1 MSLGL
6 LVRMG
11 VLTLVCALNLAAP
24 LQAQTLRDPTQPPP
38 EVMQPAT
45 QDGGSGPASPFA
57 EDGVAVIVRDGKSYL
72 AHGTRLYAV
81 GQKVGDF
88 LVERITETEVWL
100 RKDGD
105 LRKLALFDS
114 IERKSATGAIS
125 CTSAASQP
133 SSSNHSN
140 SAQAAS
146 CAGNTP

>member
-1 MSLGL
+1 MSVLRL
-6 LVRMG
+6 TWKVVLVSAFA
-11 VLTLVCALNLAAP
+11 LTLAGPLLA
-24 LQAQTLRDPTQPPP
+24 QALRDPTLPPP
-38 EVMQPAT
+38 EVMQPIT
-45 QDGGSGPASPFA
+45 QSSGAEPASPFA
-57 EDGVAVIVRDGKSYL
+57 DDGVAVIVRDGKSYL

-100 RKDGD
+100 RKDGE

>member
-1 MSLGL
+1 MSVLRLTWKAVLVSAFALALAGPL
-6 LVRMG
+6 L
-11 VLTLVCALNLAAP
+11 A
-24 LQAQTLRDPTQPPP
+24 QALRDPTLPPP
-38 EVMQPAT
+38 EVMQPIT
-45 QDGGSGPASPFA
+45 QNGSAEPASPFA
-57 EDGVAVIVRDGKSYL
+57 DDGVAVIVRDGKSYL

-133 SSSNHSN
+133 TSSNRSN
-140 SAQAAS
+140 SPQAAS
-146 CAGNTP
+146 CAGKSP